1 LPVGE
6 VVVTA
11 PGDEEEAELVGLRV
25 YRTASAS
32 SKDSIRVFWILR
44 VRRGVYKGIPPGYFG
59 CFLTFFG
66 LLKSFI
72 PILEN
77 NMELKKN

>member
-1 LPVGE
+1 VEERQG
-6 VVVTA
+6 VQAA
-11 PGDEEEAELVGLRV
+11 PAP
-25 YRTASAS
+25 SF
-32 SKDSIRVFWILR
+32 RVFWILR

-72 PILEN
+72 SILEN
-77 NMELKKN
+77 HMELKKN